1 MTEQPEK
8 QKARTRSRAEADAL
22 ATEYEASGLSRQEFC
37 QKRNVAFKTLAR
49 YLVQRRK
56 PHATVPPSHGS
67 RFMRVQVEPP
77 NRSDSELT
85 VVLAAGRRIAVKPG
99 FDADL
104 LRQLMAVLE
113 QN

>member
-1 MTEQPEK
+1 
-8 QKARTRSRAEADAL
+8 
-22 ATEYEASGLSRQEFC
+22 
-37 QKRNVAFKTLAR
+37 
-49 YLVQRRK
+49 
-56 PHATVPPSHGS
+56 
-67 RFMRVQVEPP
+67 MRVQVEPP